1 MTNEVTAEWTQEDWN
16 ELSGKLKAPFPE
28 SEIKVRV
35 GGTFKNGA
43 SGIALPYIDARQ
55 VMERLD
61 AIVGPQNW
69 SDTYKAVD
77 SQSVICELTIFGIT
91 KSDAGQ
97 SKADGST
104 GEVKALK
111 AAVSDA
117 LKRAAVKW
125 GIGQFLYS
133 LPIQFEDLKNKKFVR
148 NQRAI
153 VRDILRKSG
162 LTLEVPGKSPYGP
175 GPKPQP
181 APKEVEL
188 RTSLVHTRPEP
199 TTEPPTSRPVAKGLT
214 VTQKDAIQDL
224 KVKLKIRDNTMLNP
238 FVVDWSQKK
247 LSSYRDLNTDNVDDF
262 MKFLNSKYNT
272 VVA

>member
-1 MTNEVTAEWTQEDWN
+1 MSEQVDWN
-16 ELSGKLKAPFPE
+16 KLSKDLKAPFPE

-61 AIVGPQNW
+61 ALIGPQNW

-77 SQSVICELTIFGIT
+77 SQSVICELTIHGIT

-97 SKADGST
+97 SKPDGST
-104 GEVKALK
+104 GEAKALK

-117 LKRAAVKW
+117 LKRAAVKF

-153 VRDILRKSG
+153 VRDILRKGGFS
-162 LTLEVPGKSPYGP
+162 TGP
-175 GPKPQP
+175 GPQPKPSPRVTPQAVTP
-181 APKEVEL
+181 PVQ
-188 RTSLVHTRPEP
+188 TSNAL
-199 TTEPPTSRPVAKGLT
+199 TSD
-214 VTQKDAIQDL
+214 QKSAIQEI
-224 KVKLKIRDNTMLNP
+224 KTRLKIRENSMLNP

-247 LSSYRDLNTDNVDDF
+247 LSTYRELDSTNVDSF
-262 MKFLNSKYNT
+262 VKFLNEKYASDS
-272 VVA
+272 VAV